1 MDKETLIKNIIGST
15 KNKNAEGAKKSIEAF
30 LYNTAAEKIKNLK
43 VETAK
48 TFFKKQ

>member
-1 MDKETLIKNIIGST
+1 MDKETLVKNIINSS
-15 KNKNAEGAKKSIEAF
+15 KNKNDESAKKSIETF